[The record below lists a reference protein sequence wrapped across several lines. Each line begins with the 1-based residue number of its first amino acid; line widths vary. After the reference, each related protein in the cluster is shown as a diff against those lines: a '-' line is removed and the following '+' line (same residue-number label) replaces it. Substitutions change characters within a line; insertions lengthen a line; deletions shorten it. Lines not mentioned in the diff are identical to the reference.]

1 MYHCHKQKLCTNT
14 KYILWWCRLT
24 CVPYWSE
31 KRSQAHRVDHTRRLL
46 LRLAST
52 DLLSVI
58 LRDDTLIHSADF
70 SGGSY
75 TACLVQTQIVK
86 LVKHKNCEAKCIH
99 CKKVQH
105 VNLVFEIIIYR
116 PLISKND
123 FNKRR
128 WIVYEDWFSNIENP
142 TRTSNL
148 IAVLRENTLVDL
160 CLMLGVVVI
169 DVRVFWGVMGCV
181 GGCLV

>member
-1 MYHCHKQKLCTNT
+1 MCLDPADGALSRMAAPSGDS
-14 KYILWWCRLT
+14 ILERLG
-24 CVPYWSE
+24 PSRILAPDSLRRPSHLAISSWREGGYFQESGAIFLE
-31 KRSQAHRVDHTRRLL
+31 KAEAHRVDHTRRLL

-86 LVKHKNCEAKCIH
+86 LVKRKSCEAKCIH
-99 CKKVQH
+99 CKNDQH
-105 VNLVFEIIIYR
+105 ANTVFDIISYR
-116 PLISKND
+116 PLMSKND

-128 WIVYEDWFSNIENP
+128 
-142 TRTSNL
+142 
-148 IAVLRENTLVDL
+148 
-160 CLMLGVVVI
+160 
-169 DVRVFWGVMGCV
+169 
-181 GGCLV
+181 

>member
-1 MYHCHKQKLCTNT
+1 MQGARFL
-14 KYILWWCRLT
+14 
-24 CVPYWSE
+24 E
-31 KRSQAHRVDHTRRLL
+31 KAKAHRVDHTRRLL

-99 CKKVQH
+99 CKNDQH
-105 VNLVFEIIIYR
+105 ANPVFEIIIYR

-128 WIVYEDWFSNIENP
+128 
-142 TRTSNL
+142 
-148 IAVLRENTLVDL
+148 
-160 CLMLGVVVI
+160 
-169 DVRVFWGVMGCV
+169 
-181 GGCLV
+181 